1 LNPDSSD
8 LRGKIAKEAANL
20 LYLRLEKEYKQA
32 KLKAAHNFG
41 TRVLPSNLEVALELD
56 KIAEENEGPARN
68 ERLVQMRI
76 EALKIMKILKAY
88 GPVLIGSVWRGTIRI
103 GSDVDI
109 TLYSDDSEE
118 IVACLKANEIKI
130 SKTERMTLAK
140 HGKIEASFHIHAE
153 TSNKLNVE
161 ISVRNSEEEGRK
173 RQCETFGDE
182 IKGLKIR
189 ELEKLLKSNPTR
201 RFIPS

>member
-1 LNPDSSD
+1 MNPDSSD
-8 LRGKIAKEAANL
+8 LRCKIAKEAANL

-41 TRVLPSNLEVALELD
+41 ARVLPSNLEVALELD

-88 GPVLIGSVWRGTIRI
+88 CPVLIGSVWRGTIRI

-109 TLYSDDSEE
+109 TLYSDDSDE

-140 HGKIEASFHIHAE
+140 HGKIETSFHIHAE
-153 TSNKLNVE
+153 TSNNLNVE
-161 ISVRNSEEEGRK
+161 ISVRNPEEANRK

-182 IKGLKIR
+182 IKGLKIQ
-189 ELEKLLKSNPTR
+189 ELEKLLKSNPTQ

>member
-1 LNPDSSD
+1 MNPDSSD
-8 LRGKIAKEAANL
+8 LRNKIAKEAANL

-41 TRVLPSNLEVALELD
+41 ARILPSNLEVALELD
-56 KIAEENEGPARN
+56 KIAEENEGSARN
-68 ERLVQMRI
+68 ERLIQMRI

-88 GPVLIGSVWRGTIRI
+88 CPVLIGSVWRGTIRI

-109 TLYSDDSEE
+109 SLYSDDSDE
-118 IVACLKANEIKI
+118 IVACLKANEVKI

-140 HGKIEASFHIHAE
+140 HGKIETSFHIHAE
-153 TSNKLNVE
+153 TSNNLNVE
-161 ISVRNSEEEGRK
+161 ISVRNPEEEGQK

-182 IKGLKIR
+182 IKGLKIQ
-189 ELEKLLKSNPTR
+189 ELEKLLNSNPTR

>member
-8 LRGKIAKEAANL
+8 LRNKIAKEAANL

-41 TRVLPSNLEVALELD
+41 ARILPSNLEVALELD

-88 GPVLIGSVWRGTIRI
+88 GPVLIGSVWRGTIRL

-109 TLYSDDSEE
+109 ALYSDDSDE

-140 HGKIEASFHIHAE
+140 HGKIETSFHIHAE
-153 TSNKLNVE
+153 TSNNLNVE
-161 ISVRNSEEEGRK
+161 ISVRNPEEEGRK

-182 IKGLKIR
+182 IKGLKIQ

>member
-1 LNPDSSD
+1 MNPDSSD
-8 LRGKIAKEAANL
+8 LRDKIAKEAANL

-41 TRVLPSNLEVALELD
+41 ARVLPSNLEVALELD

-88 GPVLIGSVWRGTIRI
+88 GPVLIGSVWRGTIRR

-109 TLYSDDSEE
+109 TLYSDDSDE

-130 SKTERMTLAK
+130 SKTERITLAK
-140 HGKIEASFHIHAE
+140 HGKIETSFHIHAE
-153 TSNKLNVE
+153 TSNNLNVE
-161 ISVRNSEEEGRK
+161 ISVRNPEEASRK

-182 IKGLKIR
+182 IKGLKIQ
-189 ELEKLLKSNPTR
+189 ELEKLLKSNPTQ

>member
-8 LRGKIAKEAANL
+8 LRSKIAKEAANL

-41 TRVLPSNLEVALELD
+41 ARVLPSNLEVALELD

-88 GPVLIGSVWRGTIRI
+88 CPVLIGSVWRGTIRI

-109 TLYSDDSEE
+109 TLYSDDSDE
-118 IVACLKANEIKI
+118 IVACLKANAIKI
-130 SKTERMTLAK
+130 SKTERITLAK
-140 HGKIEASFHIHAE
+140 HGKIETSFHIHAE
-153 TSNKLNVE
+153 TSNNLNVE
-161 ISVRNSEEEGRK
+161 ISVRNPEEASQK

-182 IKGLKIR
+182 IKGLKIQ

>member
-1 LNPDSSD
+1 MNPDSSD
-8 LRGKIAKEAANL
+8 LRNKIAKEAANL

-41 TRVLPSNLEVALELD
+41 ARVLPSNLEVALELD
-56 KIAEENEGPARN
+56 KIAEENEGSARN
-68 ERLVQMRI
+68 ERLIQMRI

-88 GPVLIGSVWRGTIRI
+88 CPVLIGSVWRGTIRL

-109 TLYSDDSEE
+109 TLYSDDSDE
-118 IVACLKANEIKI
+118 IVACLKVNEIKI

-140 HGKIEASFHIHAE
+140 HKKIETSFHIHVE
-153 TSNKLNVE
+153 TSNNLNVE
-161 ISVRNSEEEGRK
+161 ISVRNPEEKGRK
-173 RQCETFGDE
+173 RLCETFGDK
-182 IKGLKIR
+182 IKGLKIQ

>member
-1 LNPDSSD
+1 
-8 LRGKIAKEAANL
+8 
-20 LYLRLEKEYKQA
+20 
-32 KLKAAHNFG
+32 
-41 TRVLPSNLEVALELD
+41 
-56 KIAEENEGPARN
+56 
-68 ERLVQMRI
+68 
-76 EALKIMKILKAY
+76 
-88 GPVLIGSVWRGTIRI
+88 
-103 GSDVDI
+103 
-109 TLYSDDSEE
+109 LYSDDSEE